1 MDGAGLKQLMTDVLK
16 VEDLLG
22 FATSYGVVER
32 EGQLDVVGFLLSLVL
47 NGGTHDGG
55 RQVDVLRTYLEQGYQ
70 RVNRSS
76 FYERFTDSVRRLL
89 EELLRR
95 AIRAGQQQAPLLPG
109 ILSGVKDWLVF
120 DSTTVRL
127 PRASKELYRGTG
139 DYAAL
144 KVHKVYS
151 IGTNNL
157 VSYTL
162 SPAAEHDA
170 RHFDLTDD
178 LRGYGILF
186 DLAYVSL
193 ARLEACNT
201 RHIKYVCRLKNDW
214 KPTVTRLVRGTCIE
228 PLGGE
233 EDFDLLLEDD
243 VLVLDGKAIDA
254 EVVLG
259 RGAVRVPARL
269 VGVPTPKGYCF
280 FLTNLARVTHGP
292 LQIGDLYRCRWE
304 IEVDNAVDKEGARLD
319 EIGASKDASIRILL
333 LASMIS
339 ATLSRTIVQSEKLAI
354 RKGKKPGQPADRP
367 PLHAIQLMKALAVW
381 YRRFADMLL
390 DPSTSPSEWNR
401 TMGRL
406 RSLAEDPNWR
416 RKPSVLDVIQDLT
429 APPLPRRVKGVSLAK
444 AKD

>member
-1 MDGAGLKQLMTDVLK
+1 MDGAELKQLLTEVLQID
-16 VEDLLG
+16 DLLN
-22 FATSYGVVER
+22 FAKSYGVVER
-32 EGQLDVVGFLLSLVL
+32 EGQLDVVGFLLALVL
-47 NGGTHDGG
+47 HGGTHEGG
-55 RQVDVLRTYLEQGYQ
+55 RQVDVLRTYLEQGYPK
-70 RVNRSS
+70 VERSS

-89 EELLRR
+89 EALLER
-95 AIRAGQQQAPLLPG
+95 AIRAGQRQAPLLPG
-109 ILSGVKDWLVF
+109 SLSGVKDWWVF
-120 DSTTVRL
+120 DSTTVRP

-144 KVHKVYS
+144 KVHKVDS

-157 VSYTL
+157 VSYAL
-162 SPAAEHDA
+162 SPASEHDA
-170 RHFDLTDD
+170 RHLDVTDA

-193 ARLEACNT
+193 ARLGDCDA
-201 RHIKYVCRLKNDW
+201 RHVTYVCRLKENW
-214 KPTVTRLVRGTCIE
+214 KPTVTRLVRGTCAE
-228 PLGGE
+228 PLGSD
-233 EDFDLLLEDD
+233 EDFDVLLEDD

-280 FLTNLARVTHGP
+280 FLTNLSRATHGP
-292 LQIGDLYRCRWE
+292 LQVGDLYRCRRE
-304 IEVDNAVDKEGARLD
+304 IEVDNAVDEEGARLD
-319 EIGASKDASIRILL
+319 EVGASKDASIRIVL

-339 ATLSRTIVQSEKLAI
+339 ATLSRTVVQSEKLAI

-367 PLHAIQLMKALAVW
+367 PLHAIQLMKAMTAW

-390 DPSTSPSEWNR
+390 DPSTSPFEWNR
-401 TMGRL
+401 TRSRL

-416 RKPSVLDVIQDLT
+416 RKPSVLDVIQGLT
-429 APPLPRRVKGVSLAK
+429 APSLPKRSKTAGAAK
-444 AKD
+444 ARA

>member
-1 MDGAGLKQLMTDVLK
+1 MDGAGLKKLLTEVLQI
-16 VEDLLG
+16 EDLLG
-22 FATSYGVVER
+22 FAKSYGVAER
-32 EGQLDVVGFLLSLVL
+32 EGQLDVVGFLLALVL
-47 NGGTHDGG
+47 NGGTHEGG
-55 RQVDVLRTYLEQGYQ
+55 RQVDVLRTYLEQGYP
-70 RVNRSS
+70 RVERSA

-89 EELLRR
+89 EALLER
-95 AIRAGQQQAPLLPG
+95 ALRAGQQQAPLLPG

-127 PRASKELYRGTG
+127 PRAAKGLYRGTG

-144 KVHKVYS
+144 KVHKAYS

-157 VSYTL
+157 VSYAL

-170 RHFDLTDD
+170 RHLDITDA

-193 ARLEACNT
+193 ARLEACDA
-201 RHIKYVCRLKNDW
+201 RHVKYVCRLKNDW
-214 KPTVTRLVRGTCIE
+214 KPTVTRLVRGTCTE
-228 PLGGE
+228 PLGGD
-233 EDFDLLLEDD
+233 EDFDVLLDED
-243 VLVLDGKAIDA
+243 VLILDGKAVDA

-280 FLTNLARVTHGP
+280 FLTNVSRTTHGP
-292 LQIGDLYRCRWE
+292 LQVGDLYRCRWD

-367 PLHAIQLMKALAVW
+367 PLHAIQLMKAMAVW
-381 YRRFADMLL
+381 YRRFAEMLL
-390 DPSTSPSEWNR
+390 EPSTSIFEWNR

-416 RKPSVLDVIQDLT
+416 RKPSVLDVIQELT
-429 APPLPRRVKGVSLAK
+429 APPVARK
-444 AKD
+444 AKGSSRAAAK

>member
-1 MDGAGLKQLMTDVLK
+1 MDGAGLKQLMMDVLK
-16 VEDLLG
+16 VDDLLA
-22 FATSYGVVER
+22 FAKSYGVVER

-47 NGGTHDGG
+47 NGGTHEGG
-55 RQVDVLRTYLEQGYQ
+55 RQTDVLRTYLERGYK
-70 RVNRSS
+70 RVERSS

-89 EELLRR
+89 EDLLAR
-95 AIRAGQQQAPLLPG
+95 AIEAGQQQATLLPG
-109 ILSGVKDWLVF
+109 ILSGGKDWLVF

-127 PRASKELYRGTG
+127 PRASKELFRGTG

-151 IGTNNL
+151 VGTNNL

-162 SPAAEHDA
+162 SPAVEHDA
-170 RHFDLTDD
+170 RHLDVTDT

-193 ARLEACNT
+193 ARLAACDE
-201 RHIKYVCRLKNDW
+201 HHVKYVCRLKDNW
-214 KPTVTRLVRGTCIE
+214 KPTVTRLVRGTCTA

-233 EDFDLLLEDD
+233 EDFDVLLEQD

-280 FLTNLARVTHGP
+280 FLTNVSRTTHGP
-292 LQIGDLYRCRWE
+292 LQIGDLYRCRWD

-319 EIGASKDASIRILL
+319 EIGASKEASIRILL

-367 PLHAIQLMKALAVW
+367 PLHAIQLMKAMAVW
-381 YRRFADMLL
+381 YRRFAEMLL
-390 DPSTSPSEWNR
+390 EPSTSVFEWNR

-416 RKPSVLDVIQDLT
+416 RKPSVLDVIQELT
-429 APPLPRRVKGVSLAK
+429 APPVARRVKGSGRAAPK
-444 AKD
+444 

>member
-1 MDGAGLKQLMTDVLK
+1 MDGAELKQLLTEVLQID
-16 VEDLLG
+16 DLLD
-22 FATSYGVVER
+22 FAKSYGVVER
-32 EGQLDVVGFLLSLVL
+32 EGQLDVVGFLLALVL
-47 NGGTHDGG
+47 NGGTHEGG
-55 RQVDVLRTYLEQGYQ
+55 RQVDVLRTYLEQGYPKV
-70 RVNRSS
+70 RRSS

-89 EELLRR
+89 EALLDR
-95 AIRAGQQQAPLLPG
+95 AIGAGQRQAPLLPG
-109 ILSGVKDWLVF
+109 ILSGVKDWWVF

-127 PRASKELYRGTG
+127 PRASKELYRGAG

-157 VSYTL
+157 VSYAL
-162 SPAAEHDA
+162 SPASEHDA
-170 RHFDLTDD
+170 RHLDVTDA

-193 ARLEACNT
+193 ARLGDCNA
-201 RHIKYVCRLKNDW
+201 RHVKYVCRLKENW
-214 KPTVTRLVRGTCIE
+214 KPAVTRLVRGTCTA

-233 EDFDLLLEDD
+233 EDFDVLLDED

-280 FLTNLARVTHGP
+280 FLTNVSRATHGP
-292 LQIGDLYRCRWE
+292 LQIGDLYRCRWD

-319 EIGASKDASIRILL
+319 EIGASREASIRILL
-333 LASMIS
+333 LASMVS

-367 PLHAIQLMKALAVW
+367 PLHAIQLMKAMAIW
-381 YRRFADMLL
+381 YRRIAEMLL
-390 DPSTSPSEWNR
+390 EPNTSVWEWNR

-416 RKPSVLDVIQDLT
+416 RKPSVLDIIQELT
-429 APPLPRRVKGVSLAK
+429 APPAARKTKGSGRAAAK
-444 AKD
+444 